1 MTAFSRT
8 GERLPIVSYGGGGFR
23 FPEAAHQ
30 GAVLIVPSGV
40 YTWPVT
46 RFEDLDAAAL
56 LAALAKEPPADFL
69 LLGTGVTQIFP
80 GPQIVSA
87 FDAAGFGIE
96 VMATP
101 PACRTFNLLLSEQ
114 RHFAAALI
122 AI

>member
-1 MTAFSRT
+1 MPALTRTAD
-8 GERLPIVSYGGGGFR
+8 RLPIVSYGGGGFR
-23 FPEAAHQ
+23 FATAANQ
-30 GAVLIVPSGV
+30 GSVLILASGV
-40 YTWPVT
+40 YVWPVT
-46 RFEDLDAAAL
+46 RFEDLDAGML

-80 GPQIVSA
+80 GPAIAAA
-87 FDAAGFGIE
+87 FDAAGLGLE

-101 PACRTFNLLLSEQ
+101 PACRTFNLLLAEQ